1 MRIAIVTDSMAD
13 LPADLA
19 EENRIH
25 VVPLYVIF
33 GEESFLDGVNIT
45 SREFFRR
52 LKTSST
58 VPSTSQPSP
67 ASFISFYDRLLEE
80 YDHIFSIHASS
91 KLSGT
96 FQSACI
102 ARDTLE
108 KESVEVIDTYQ
119 VTMCQGFVALAA
131 ARAVLEGAGPQ
142 RARDVIHEA
151 MDSARLLFTVDTLE
165 YLARHGRIGKAASM
179 LGTMMSVKPI
189 ARIID
194 GEVTPVAKAYG
205 RRVVL
210 SRVLSLMNKEIGP
223 GQAIHASIVHA
234 DSADRAVEWSETIK
248 SEFNCREM
256 IITECGPVVGT
267 HAGPGAIG
275 VAWLPCG

>member
-13 LPADLA
+13 LPADVA

-33 GEESFLDGVNIT
+33 GEESFLDGVDIT
-45 SREFFRR
+45 SQKFFRR

-58 VPSTSQPSP
+58 MPSTSQPSP

-80 YDHIFSIHASS
+80 YDYMFSVHASS

-96 FQSACI
+96 FQSAYI

-108 KESVEVIDTYQ
+108 QESIEVIDTHQ

-131 ARAVLEGAGPQ
+131 ARAVLEGAGPDG
-142 RARDVIHEA
+142 ARDAIHEA

-165 YLARHGRIGKAASM
+165 YLERHGRIGKAASM

-194 GEVTPVAKAYG
+194 GEVTPVANAYG

-210 SRVLSLMNKEIGP
+210 SRVLNLMNQEIGP

-234 DSADRAVEWSETIK
+234 DSADRAAEWSETIQ

-275 VAWLPCG
+275 VAWLPCK

>member
-1 MRIAIVTDSMAD
+1 
-13 LPADLA
+13 
-19 EENRIH
+19 
-25 VVPLYVIF
+25 
-33 GEESFLDGVNIT
+33 
-45 SREFFRR
+45 
-52 LKTSST
+52 
-58 VPSTSQPSP
+58 
-67 ASFISFYDRLLEE
+67 LLEE
-80 YDHIFSIHASS
+80 YDYIFSVHASS

-108 KESVEVIDTYQ
+108 KESIEVIDTCQ

-131 ARAVLEGAGPQ
+131 ARAALGGAGPDE
-142 RARDVIHEA
+142 ARNTINEA

-165 YLARHGRIGKAASM
+165 FLAKHGRIGKAASM

-194 GEVTPVAKAYG
+194 GEVTPVAKTYG
-205 RRVVL
+205 RRSVL
-210 SRVLSLMNKEIGP
+210 SRVLNLMNQEIGP

-234 DSADRAVEWSETIK
+234 DSAGRAAEWSERIE

-275 VAWLPCG
+275 VAWLPSK